1 MKSVSQIFE
10 GNEHLMDLGPVEELI
25 EYTQEL
31 EGMVFENKMEE
42 PYNKEHIYISMLQ
55 DILTSCL
62 EMEENNLLHERW
74 PDIYKKTDAEDLVK
88 NLKDYIID
96 MNRTSRLGL

>member
-1 MKSVSQIFE
+1 MKSVSQIFQ
-10 GNEHLMDLGPVEELI
+10 GNEHLMDLSPVEELI

-31 EGMVFENKMEE
+31 EGMVFEYKIEE
-42 PYNKEHIYISMLQ
+42 STNKEHIYISMLQ
-55 DILTSCL
+55 DILNSCL
-62 EMEENNLLHERW
+62 EMEENNLLHQRW

-96 MNRTSRLGL
+96 MNRTSKLGL

>member
-1 MKSVSQIFE
+1 MKSVSQIFQ
-10 GNEHLMDLGPVEELI
+10 GNEHLMDLSPVEELI

-31 EGMVFENKMEE
+31 EGIVFEYKIEE
-42 PYNKEHIYISMLQ
+42 SSNKEHIYISMLQ
-55 DILTSCL
+55 DILNSCL
-62 EMEENNLLHERW
+62 EMEENNLLHQRW

-96 MNRTSRLGL
+96 MNRTSKLGL

>member
-1 MKSVSQIFE
+1 
-10 GNEHLMDLGPVEELI
+10 
-25 EYTQEL
+25 
-31 EGMVFENKMEE
+31 
-42 PYNKEHIYISMLQ
+42 MLQ

-74 PDIYKKTDAEDLVK
+74 PEIYKKPDAEDLVK

-96 MNRTSRLGL
+96 MNRTSKLGL

>member
-1 MKSVSQIFE
+1 MRSIYEIFKS
-10 GNEHLMDLGPVEELI
+10 NEHLMDLSPVEELI
-25 EYTQEL
+25 EYTREL
-31 EGMVFENKMEE
+31 EGMVLENKMEE
-42 PYNKEHIYISMLQ
+42 SYDKEHIYISMLQ

-96 MNRTSRLGL
+96 MNRTSKLGL